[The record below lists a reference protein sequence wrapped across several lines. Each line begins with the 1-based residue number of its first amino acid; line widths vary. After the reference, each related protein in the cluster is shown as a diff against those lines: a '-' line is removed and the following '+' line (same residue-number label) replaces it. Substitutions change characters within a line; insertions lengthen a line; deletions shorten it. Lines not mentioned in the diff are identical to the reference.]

1 MKTILK
7 AQTPNNH
14 GSTIR
19 VFGLYMLIIFSI
31 SCTSNNMNDKNP
43 EIQTVNGIVRGFA
56 TNNYAIFQGIPYAKP
71 PVGELRW
78 KSPQPIDN
86 WSGIKE
92 TVIPAPKC
100 MQLAGGPGSEI
111 VGSEDCLYLNVT
123 KPASASRM
131 SLKPVI
137 VELHGGGFHSG
148 SGAEMDARRLAV
160 LGNVVV
166 VTINYRLGV
175 FGYFGYPGLEGSGSF
190 ALQDQLAALKWV
202 HENISAFGGNPRNVT
217 LMGQSSGA
225 YSTGALLTSPLV
237 KGLIHKAI
245 MQSGSPMMSAPF
257 GTMVDGLAVPSV
269 YISQQ
274 ENEQYGNFMV
284 STAKLGCEKAVDPI
298 ACLRNLPAEKLMP
311 IHQAMIVPA
320 YGSAL
325 LPQSPVR
332 AIRNG
337 KFNRIPIIIGNT
349 HDEELGKAS
358 EPLNEKEFD
367 KRLKMAFGADAT
379 KVKERY
385 SLKRY
390 QSFAMAWSAIVT
402 DRVWVWPSYVAAAE
416 IAPLARVYQYEFND
430 PAPPQV
436 LAKAFG
442 IKAGKK
448 GAFHGADV
456 VYAFPT
462 DGLLNQEQTTLSD
475 DIIKYFSAFAYNANP
490 NVSGLPEWKPS
501 VKGDHQ
507 TLLLSPGKNGIK
519 SVDYVKEHNLDLWDA
534 IELKQTKK

>member
-1 MKTILK
+1 MKIISK
-7 AQTPNNH
+7 IQTPSCDM
-14 GSTIR
+14 STLQI
-19 VFGLYMLIIFSI
+19 FGLCIFILFSI
-31 SCTSNNMNDKNP
+31 SCTSNNMNNNKP
-43 EIQTVNGIVRGFA
+43 EVQTMNGIVRGIA
-56 TNNYAIFQGIPYAKP
+56 TNSYMIFQGIPYAKP

-78 KSPQPIDN
+78 KSPQPVGN
-86 WSGIKE
+86 WSGVKE
-92 TVIPAPKC
+92 TVMPAAKC
-100 MQLAGGPGSEI
+100 MQLAGGPGSKI

-131 SLKPVI
+131 SLRPVI

-148 SGAEMDARRLAV
+148 AGAEMDGRRLAV
-160 LGNVVV
+160 LGDVVV

-190 ALQDQLAALKWV
+190 ALQDQVAALKWV
-202 HENISAFGGNPRNVT
+202 HDNISAFGGNPRNVT

-237 KGLIHKAI
+237 KGLVHKAI
-245 MQSGSPMMSAPF
+245 LQSGSPMMSAPF

-274 ENEQYGNFMV
+274 ESEQYGNFMV
-284 STAKLGCEKAVDPI
+284 STAKLGCEKAADPL
-298 ACLRNLPAEKLMP
+298 ACLRNLPAAKLMP

-320 YGSAL
+320 YGGAL
-325 LPQSPVR
+325 LPKNPVK
-332 AIRNG
+332 AIQDG
-337 KFNRIPIIIGNT
+337 TFNRIPVIIGNT
-349 HDEELGKAS
+349 HDEELGKAG
-358 EPLNEKEFD
+358 EPLDEKEFD
-367 KRLKMAFGADAT
+367 ERLKKAFAADAS

-385 SLKRY
+385 SIKRY

-402 DRVWVWPSYVAAAE
+402 DRVWIWPSHVAAAK

-430 PAPPQV
+430 PTPPQI

-442 IKAGKK
+442 VKANLK

-456 VYAFPT
+456 IYAFPSG
-462 DGLLNQEQTTLSD
+462 GLLNKEQTLLSD
-475 DIIKYFSAFAYNANP
+475 DMIKYFSTFARSGNP
-490 NVSGLPEWKPS
+490 NTGGLPEWKPS

-507 TLLLSPGKNGIK
+507 TLLFSPGKNGIK

-534 IELKQTKK
+534 IALKSKRI

>member
-1 MKTILK
+1 MKIISK
-7 AQTPNNH
+7 VQTPSCDK
-14 GSTIR
+14 STRQI
-19 VFGLYMLIIFSI
+19 FGLCMLILFSI
-31 SCTSNNMNDKNP
+31 SCTSNTMNDNNP
-43 EIQTVNGIVRGFA
+43 EVETINGMVRGVS
-56 TNNYAIFQGIPYAKP
+56 TNNYTIFQGIPYAKP

-92 TVIPAPKC
+92 TVKPAPKC
-100 MQLAGGPGSEI
+100 MQLAAGPGSKI
-111 VGSEDCLYLNVT
+111 VGSEDCLYLNIT
-123 KPASASRM
+123 KPASANRM
-131 SLKPVI
+131 SLRPVI

-148 SGAEMDARRLAV
+148 AGAEMDGRRLAV
-160 LGNVVV
+160 LGDVVV

-175 FGYFGYPGLEGSGSF
+175 FGYFGYPGLDGSGSF

-202 HENISAFGGNPRNVT
+202 HDNISAFGGNPRNVT

-245 MQSGSPMMSAPF
+245 IQSGSPMMSAPF

-274 ENEQYGNFMV
+274 ENEQYGSFMV
-284 STAKLGCEKAVDPI
+284 STTKLGCEKAADPL
-298 ACLRNLPAEKLMP
+298 ACLRNLPAKKLMP

-320 YGSAL
+320 YGGAL
-325 LPQSPVR
+325 LPQSPVK
-332 AIRNG
+332 AIMKG

-358 EPLNEKEFD
+358 EPLDEKEFD
-367 KRLKMAFGADAT
+367 KRLKMAFDDDAT

-385 SLKRY
+385 SSKRY
-390 QSFAMAWSAIVT
+390 QSFGMAWSAIVT
-402 DRVWVWPSYVAAAE
+402 DRVWVWPSHVAVAK

-430 PAPPQV
+430 PAPPQI

-442 IKAGKK
+442 IEAGKK

-456 VYAFPT
+456 VYAFPS
-462 DGLLNQEQTTLSD
+462 DELLNKEQTNLSD
-475 DIIKYFSAFAYNANP
+475 NIIRYFSAFARNANP
-490 NVSGLPEWKPS
+490 NVSGLPEWKSS
-501 VKGDHQ
+501 VKGEHH

-534 IELKQTKK
+534 IESKRTKK